1 MKQNGAPKNEQHI
14 HSRIVTIRQQFYPL
28 TSFVYFGDV
37 DCKYVWEKSDSSS
50 TAQGSNDAG
59 SFWTCK
65 ANDAEGTLSRSGDA
79 RFVMHI
85 MPEAPD
91 DA

>member
-28 TSFVYFGDV
+28 TSFVNCGDV

-50 TAQGSNDAG
+50 TA
-59 SFWTCK
+59 
-65 ANDAEGTLSRSGDA
+65 
-79 RFVMHI
+79 M
-85 MPEAPD
+85 MPEASDPAKQLMQKELYLD
-91 DA
+91 QAIRVL